1 MERRKVADRDD
12 AERCLEG
19 VRRSGLSLR
28 EWAREHGVDGR
39 SLNAWRVTLERASRR
54 YSTQAVEMVELVPV
68 AIPTDQGALY
78 VVRVGALSVEVDR
91 RFEDATLARLL
102 RVVASC

>member
-1 MERRKVADRDD
+1 MARRKIVDRED
-12 AERCLEG
+12 AQRCLAD

-39 SLNAWRVTLERASRR
+39 SLNAWRVTMERNSTRRVKGELEL
-54 YSTQAVEMVELVPV
+54 VELVPI
-68 AIPTDQGALY
+68 AAPKNDALY
-78 VVRVGALSVEVDR
+78 VVRCGAFAVEVDP
-91 RFEDATLARLL
+91 RFEERTLGRLL